1 MTREYLG
8 SVKLGSVAS
17 MTKKGR
23 WVFLERH
30 HEIAVSSVDAEG
42 VIYCSPVWYTIID
55 QRIFLPI
62 DQASK
67 HFQNVEGGSKLTGAV
82 FAGGEELCTA
92 RGVQIQGQGR
102 LVNDPTLRERCME
115 QLVEKIFGFG
125 HPHRQTYI
133 EYRETFDKMTLELI
147 PDKMITWDLRK
158 TYNLPMYTSRRL

>member
-8 SVKLGSVAS
+8 NVKLGSVAS
-17 MTKKGR
+17 MTQKGR

-67 HFQNVEGGSKLTGAV
+67 HFQNMEGGSKMTGVV
-82 FAGGEELCTA
+82 FM
-92 RGVQIQGQGR
+92 GR
-102 LVNDPTLRERCME
+102 EYLVADCRNYL
-115 QLVEKIFGFG
+115 
-125 HPHRQTYI
+125 
-133 EYRETFDKMTLELI
+133 
-147 PDKMITWDLRK
+147 
-158 TYNLPMYTSRRL
+158 N